1 MIKLKLKDKKNY
13 YDIKIKGKNYNLIQ
27 YVSLLDIII
36 RNIRKDYNM
45 NMKEILDV
53 LVDYK
58 KSTFEI
64 MKGE

>member
-1 MIKLKLKDKKNY
+1 MIKLRVKDKKNY

-27 YVSLLDIII
+27 YISLLDSII
-36 RNIRKDYNM
+36 RNIKKDYNM

-58 KSTFEI
+58 KNTFEI

>member
-1 MIKLKLKDKKNY
+1 MIKLKVKDKKNY

-27 YVSLLDIII
+27 YISLLDSII
-36 RNIRKDYNM
+36 RNIKKDYNM
-45 NMKEILDV
+45 NMKEILDA

>member
-27 YVSLLDIII
+27 YISLLDIII

-45 NMKEILDV
+45 NMKIRKIIFLQLKYIYQKV
-53 LVDYK
+53 
-58 KSTFEI
+58 I
-64 MKGE
+64 N

>member
-1 MIKLKLKDKKNY
+1 MIKLKVKDKKNY

-27 YVSLLDIII
+27 YISLLDSIII
-36 RNIRKDYNM
+36 SIKKDYNM

-58 KSTFEI
+58 NNTFEI